1 MSAAG
6 LDYRFLKLG
15 GVDIEVGMQGAG
27 SPVLVLAGE
36 EQLENTLPLIG
47 ELAKSHQVVVPSAPG
62 FGKSARPDWMTN
74 PDDIAYLYLD
84 LIDAMALKSLAVVGF
99 SLGGWIA
106 AEMAVKNDRAFSKL
120 ALVDPYGVKIGG
132 PFDVDIQD
140 IWTSHPDKVAALKW
154 YDRTKGERDFTKM
167 SDDELSIVA
176 RNIESFARFCWDPY
190 MHNPKLKQRLHRI
203 KTPTLFIWG
212 ENDGIVTPAYG
223 KAYAGLVPGA
233 KFASIA
239 EAGHYPHIEQPAA
252 FNKILTEFLG

>member
-15 GVDIEVGMQGAG
+15 GVDIEVGVRGTG
-27 SPVLVLAGE
+27 SPVLILASE
-36 EQLENTLPLIG
+36 EQLETSLPLIG
-47 ELAKSHQVVVPSAPG
+47 ELARSHQVVVPSAPG
-62 FGKSARPDWMTN
+62 FGKSERPDWMTS

-84 LIDAMALKSLAVVGF
+84 LIDAMALKSVAVVGF

-106 AEMAVKNDRAFSKL
+106 AEMAVKNDSAFSRL
-120 ALVDPYGVKIGG
+120 VLVDPYGVKIGG

-140 IWTSHPDKVAALKW
+140 IWTSHPDKVAAMTW
-154 YDRTKGERDFTKM
+154 RDPAKGARDFGAM

-203 KTPTLFIWG
+203 KTKALFIWG

-252 FNKILTEFLG
+252 FNRILAEFIG